1 MSLCC
6 SKGAT
11 VHSISQPRSMVGCS
25 SPDTHVRVSP
35 RKPLRVLAMSQV
47 QFLFSPHGVST
58 KQGLL
63 FSAFSGRTASLR
75 RWFQDAAACLL
86 SQACVPAVC
95 HPRARLDYSC
105 CCLITV
111 SFVLLF
117 LFFLVTMSYPTLHD
131 PRSCSL
137 PVSSVHGISQAR
149 ILKWV
154 AVSFSRGLPD
164 PGI

>member
-35 RKPLRVLAMSQV
+35 RKPLRVLVMSQV

-75 RWFQDAAACLL
+75 RWFQDAAASRRTASLRRWFQDAVACLL

-105 CCLITV
+105 YCLITV

-117 LFFLVTMSYPTLHD
+117 LFFFSYYVL
-131 PRSCSL
+131 SN
-137 PVSSVHGISQAR
+137 SSPPQV
-149 ILKWV
+149 L
-154 AVSFSRGLPD
+154 
-164 PGI
+164 

>member
-35 RKPLRVLAMSQV
+35 RKPLRVLAMSHV

-63 FSAFSGRTASLR
+63 FSAFSGGTASLRRWFQDAAASRRTASLR

-105 CCLITV
+105 CCLITI

-117 LFFLVTMSYPTLHD
+117 LFFFSYYVL
-131 PRSCSL
+131 SN
-137 PVSSVHGISQAR
+137 SSRPQV
-149 ILKWV
+149 L
-154 AVSFSRGLPD
+154 
-164 PGI
+164 